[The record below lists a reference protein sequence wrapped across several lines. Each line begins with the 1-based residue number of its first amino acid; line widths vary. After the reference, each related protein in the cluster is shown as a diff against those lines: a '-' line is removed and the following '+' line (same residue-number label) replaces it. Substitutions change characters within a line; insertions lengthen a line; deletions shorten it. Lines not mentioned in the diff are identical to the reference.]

1 MVVGDR
7 SGGGGYLRFYTVCFF
22 NLLWR
27 MEIVC
32 CSAAGVCGTIEEGYP
47 EFVRI
52 K

>member
-1 MVVGDR
+1 MVGDR
-7 SGGGGYLRFYTVCFF
+7 GGGYFVFYTVCFF

-27 MEIVC
+27 MELVC
-32 CSAAGVCGTIEEGYP
+32 CGAAGVCGTIEEGYP